1 MSSLA
6 AALAAQKPVGKGTR
20 CGVGNV
26 LDQLDDIDRKALLN
40 ALESDMF
47 STDIS
52 RALYSE
58 GHKVGGS
65 TIARHRKQECNCDRR

>member
-1 MSSLA
+1 MSTLA

-20 CGVGNV
+20 CGVGN
-26 LDQLDDIDRKALLN
+26 LLEQLDDIDRQALLN
-40 ALESDMF
+40 ALDSEMF

-58 GHKVGGS
+58 GHKIGGG
-65 TIARHRKQECNCDRR
+65 TVARHRKRECNCDRG

>member
-20 CGVGNV
+20 CGVGN
-26 LDQLDDIDRKALLN
+26 LLEQLDDIDRKALLN
-40 ALESDMF
+40 ALDSDMY

-58 GHKVGGS
+58 GHKIGGG
-65 TIARHRKQECNCDRR
+65 TVARHRKRECNCDRG

>member
-6 AALAAQKPVGKGTR
+6 AALAAQKPVAHGTR
-20 CGVGNV
+20 CGVSA
-26 LDQLDDIDRKALLN
+26 LLETLDDIDRQALLN

-52 RALYSE
+52 RALLTE
-58 GHKVGGS
+58 GYKVGGS
-65 TIARHRKQECNCDRR
+65 TIARHRKRECNCDRG